1 MAVAKGTVGNN
12 GGGNRFGALLCVV
25 SRPRGLWVDQT
36 HKKYCRINGENH
48 PFCYYIDREGASV
61 DLKWYI
67 VHTYSGFE
75 NKVKKTL
82 EERIKNLGQEEFFG
96 KVLVPTEQV
105 VELRQGQKR
114 TSSRKFY
121 PGYIL
126 VQMQLNDDTW
136 HTVRNTAKVTGFV
149 GGEVKPT
156 PIPDEEAERIIQQM
170 QEGVSKPKPRYQFE
184 EGDEVRVVD
193 GPFSNFQG
201 IVEEVKPDKEKLRVL
216 ITIFGRPT
224 PVELEFIQVN
234 KV

>member
-1 MAVAKGTVGNN
+1 MG
-12 GGGNRFGALLCVV
+12 
-25 SRPRGLWVDQT
+25 
-36 HKKYCRINGENH
+36 
-48 PFCYYIDREGASV
+48 V

-75 NKVKKTL
+75 NKVKKNL
-82 EERIKNLGQEEFFG
+82 EERIKTLGYEAFFG
-96 KVLVPTEQV
+96 QIVVPTEQV
-105 VELRQGQKR
+105 IELKKGQKK

-126 VQMQLNDDTW
+126 VQMALNEETW
-136 HTVRNTAKVTGFV
+136 HAVRNTAKVTGFV

-156 PIPDEEAERIIQQM
+156 PISDAEAEKIIHQM
-170 QEGVSKPKPRYQFE
+170 EEGVSKPKPKYRFE
-184 EGDEVRVVD
+184 EGDEVRVID

-201 IVEEVKPDKEKLRVL
+201 VVEEVKPDKEKVRVL
-216 ITIFGRPT
+216 ITIFGRST